1 MGDKLN
7 NTQRQALRNQ
17 AYELRLSGM
26 TYREIGTRLGI
37 SHVTAFNWITEH
49 LADETLPLVDE
60 VRKMEYDRMM
70 RIIERNEE
78 KAIEGDDKALAMM
91 LKTSESLR
99 KMLGADMPTRTE
111 TTHIEATPLDASI
124 QSLLDEMADRNAVA
138 KRIAANKGM
147 SDSEVGN
154 E

>member
-1 MGDKLN
+1 MADKQN
-7 NTQRQALRNQ
+7 KEQRQHERNK

-26 TYREIGTRLGI
+26 TYREIGARLGV
-37 SHVTAFNWITEH
+37 SHVTAMKWVTEH

-78 KAIEGDDKALAMM
+78 KALEGDDKALNMM

-99 KMLGADMPTRTE
+99 KMLGADMPTKTE
-111 TTHIEATPLDASI
+111 TTVIEATPLDASI
-124 QSLLDEMADRNAVA
+124 QAMLDEMNERNAAEKA
-138 KRIAANKGM
+138 KAAMKGKEVV
-147 SDSEVGN
+147 SDES
-154 E
+154 